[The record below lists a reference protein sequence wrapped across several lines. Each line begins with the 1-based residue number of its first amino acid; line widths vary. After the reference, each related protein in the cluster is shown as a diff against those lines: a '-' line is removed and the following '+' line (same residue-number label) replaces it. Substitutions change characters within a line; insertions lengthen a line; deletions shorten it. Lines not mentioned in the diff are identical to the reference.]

1 MKPIIK
7 KYPSTLA
14 VTLTF
19 LSILS
24 TSQAANFDIK
34 SDDLFDKPQ
43 VNTETDQ
50 GFSILESFQSSEVDE
65 KKESYQSVLELVK
78 QNKLDKAEEKV
89 KALLKQYP
97 EESEYHSL
105 QALLQ
110 TLKKN
115 PQGAVKSYEQAL
127 KLNPNSQIALLG
139 LATVS
144 LETNDFKSAGD
155 AADKALALNPKLIKA
170 YFLKADIAYKQKND
184 QEVENAL
191 STALNQVKG
200 DKNLEAQVTENLLK
214 FYLLKKQP
222 EKALTLTQ
230 NLAKNYPNDK
240 QSLSLLAKAQI
251 LNKKQQEGEQTL
263 LKIINQDDKDIDH
276 RLFLAQ
282 LTGGQE
288 DKQKA
293 ALDLINQ
300 ALKID
305 PNNGPALTL
314 KTAFLIKTKN
324 YEEALNQANYI
335 EAQFPK
341 LAVGKMLK
349 ADVYLAQ
356 NELEKALDINQQ
368 AYKIQPTPKLLN
380 NIVSLLSTQ
389 GKTDEAINML
399 ETYLDKNNQ
408 DLDAHFKL
416 ASLFHVQKNY
426 PKAESHYQFI
436 LKEKPDNAIVLNNLA
451 MLYQDQNDPK
461 SLDYAK
467 QAYSKSPNSAA
478 IADTYGTSLL
488 KQGQNKEALETL
500 KKAAELAPT
509 AYDIQFHLAKAYEAN
524 GNTNTAIEILEKIV
538 SIQDKFTTK
547 ESAVGLL
554 NELKRK

>member
-1 MKPIIK
+1 MKPIIR
-7 KYPSTLA
+7 KYQSTLA

-19 LSILS
+19 LSIFS
-24 TSQAANFDIK
+24 TSHAANFDIK

-144 LETNDFKSAGD
+144 LETNDLKSAKD
-155 AADKALALNPKLIKA
+155 SADKALALNPKLIKA

-191 STALNQVKG
+191 STALNRVKG
-200 DKNLEAQVTENLLK
+200 DKNLETQVTENLLK

-230 NLAKNYPNDK
+230 NLAKNYPDDK

-341 LAVGKMLK
+341 LTVGKMLK

-368 AYKIQPTPKLLN
+368 AYKIQPNPKLLN
-380 NIVSLLSTQ
+380 NIISLLSDQ
-389 GKTDEAINML
+389 GKTDDAIKML
-399 ETYLDKNNQ
+399 ETYLDKNKQ

-416 ASLFHVQKNY
+416 ANLFYAQKNY

-467 QAYSKSPNSAA
+467 QAYNKSPNSAA

-509 AYDIQFHLAKAYEAN
+509 AYDIQFHLAKAYDAN
-524 GNTNTAIEILEKIV
+524 GNTKTAIEILEKIV

-547 ESAVGLL
+547 ESAIGLL
-554 NELKRK
+554 NELKGK

>member
-1 MKPIIK
+1 MNPIIRQ
-7 KYPSTLA
+7 YHSGLA
-14 VTLTF
+14 VSLA
-19 LSILS
+19 LLIICS

-34 SDDLFDKPQ
+34 SDDIFDKPEL
-43 VNTETDQ
+43 NTDTDQ

-139 LATVS
+139 LATIS
-144 LETNDFKSAGD
+144 LETNDLKSAED
-155 AADKALALNPKLIKA
+155 SANKALALNPKLIKA

-184 QEVENAL
+184 QEVESAL
-191 STALNQVKG
+191 STALNRVKG
-200 DKNLEAQVTENLLK
+200 DKNLETQVTENLFK

-230 NLAKNYPNDK
+230 NLAKNYPDDK

-251 LNKKQQEGEQTL
+251 LNKKQEEGEQTL
-263 LKIINQDDKDIDH
+263 LKIINQDEKDIDH

-282 LTGGQE
+282 ITGDQE
-288 DKQKA
+288 GKQKA
-293 ALDLINQ
+293 ALDLINE

-314 KTAFLIKTKN
+314 KTALLIRTKN
-324 YEEALNQANYI
+324 FEEALNQANYI

-368 AYKIQPTPKLLN
+368 AYKIQPNPKLLN
-380 NIVSLLSTQ
+380 NIISLLTTQ
-389 GKTDEAINML
+389 GKTDEAIKML
-399 ETYLDKNNQ
+399 ENYLDKNNQ
-408 DLDAHFKL
+408 DLDAHFKV
-416 ASLFHVQKNY
+416 ANLFYVQKNY

-467 QAYSKSPNSAA
+467 QAYNKSPNSAA

-488 KQGQNKEALETL
+488 KQGHNKEALETL

-509 AYDIQFHLAKAYEAN
+509 VYDIQFHLAKAYDAN
-524 GNTNTAIEILEKIV
+524 GNTKTAIEILEKIV
-538 SIQDKFTTK
+538 SIQDKFTTQ

-554 NELKRK
+554 NELKGK